1 MKKNQSYSSFYFFM
15 KELRQL
21 YGQLIIGTS
30 TSEKLYVTPD
40 SQGKPV
46 PFSESTLVDKV
57 QCDPLVVAHAK
68 SIMHWSLVVYGKK
81 DILQKEMKD
90 ILKNPAL
97 GSELSWKIATDPL
110 SVHKFA
116 GINACGL
123 KNKTRQN
130 AEQAIMSLCG
140 SIGDYT
146 QAVKYKRDYLS
157 SQTQQKSCEQPER
170 HAATPQSLHKPL
182 DHSERDKGPLTNER
196 IVEMFHGLSSIRIY
210 EEQIKFWCTK
220 VYGDSNVLT
229 KKIMGI
235 RKNPASGDDLLNQV
249 TEDPASIH
257 RLSGINICGL
267 KNKARKK
274 AENSISSLSNSIKLY
289 SDAVKQAK
297 EYIIKNHVKRQE
309 FADTSQVTQTIH
321 HTKERH
327 HPTPP
332 QEQTRKVERAKGIAL
347 AM

>member
-40 SQGKPV
+40 SQEKTAT
-46 PFSESTLVDKV
+46 FSEATLVDRV

-68 SIMHWSLVVYGKK
+68 LIMRWSLVVYGKK
-81 DILQKEMKD
+81 DILQKEMRD
-90 ILKNPAL
+90 IIKNPAL
-97 GSELSWKIATDPL
+97 GNELSWKIATDPQ

-116 GINACGL
+116 GMNACGF
-123 KNKTRQN
+123 KSGTRQN

-140 SIGDYT
+140 SIEDYI
-146 QAVKYKRDYLS
+146 QVVKHKRDYLS
-157 SQTQQKSCEQPER
+157 SQTQQESCEQPER
-170 HAATPQSLHKPL
+170 HAATPQNLHELLHHP
-182 DHSERDKGPLTNER
+182 EREKGPLTNER
-196 IVEMFHGLSSIRIY
+196 IVEMFHDLSSIRIY

-229 KKIMGI
+229 KKIMEI
-235 RKNPASGDDLLNQV
+235 RKNPASGDDLLDQV
-249 TEDPASIH
+249 TKDPTSIH
-257 RLSGINICGL
+257 RLSGVNICGL
-267 KNKARKK
+267 KNKVRKN
-274 AENSISSLSNSIKLY
+274 AENSISSLCNSIKLC
-289 SDAVKQAK
+289 SDTVKQAK

-309 FADTSQVTQTIH
+309 FADISKVTQTIH
-321 HTKERH
+321 HAKERQH
-327 HPTPP
+327 RTPS
-332 QEQTRKVERAKGIAL
+332 QERIRKVERAKGIAL